1 MLAEIAKGLIF
12 TKKKQMTVS
21 STLISGYKKI
31 DADSKKEKNENTK
44 YICQIFKIHMPLL
57 KNKMT

>member
-1 MLAEIAKGLIF
+1 
-12 TKKKQMTVS
+12 MTVF

>member
-12 TKKKQMTVS
+12 TKKKQMTVF
-21 STLISGYKKI
+21 STLISSYKKI

-44 YICQIFKIHMPLL
+44 YICQIFKIHMQLL